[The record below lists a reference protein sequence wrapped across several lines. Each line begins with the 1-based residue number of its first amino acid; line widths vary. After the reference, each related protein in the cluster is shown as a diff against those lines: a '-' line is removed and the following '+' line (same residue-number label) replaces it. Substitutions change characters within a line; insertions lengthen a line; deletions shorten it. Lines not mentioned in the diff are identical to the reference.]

1 MNTLINILKFP
12 VFLICCLLY
21 LASELLL
28 GLSVLLDYI
37 GELLEDMIDE

>member
-1 MNTLINILKFP
+1 MKTLINILKSP

-28 GLSVLLDYI
+28 GLSILLDYI
-37 GELLEDMIDE
+37 GEVLEDLIDE